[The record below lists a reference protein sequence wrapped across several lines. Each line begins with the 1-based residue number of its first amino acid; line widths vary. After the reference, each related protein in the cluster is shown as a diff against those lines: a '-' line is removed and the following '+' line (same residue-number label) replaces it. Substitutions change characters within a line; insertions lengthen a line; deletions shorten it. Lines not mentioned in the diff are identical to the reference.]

1 MKKKSFPFSRRHIGP
16 EQGEIKAM
24 LSELGFSSLDELTD
38 LIVPKNIKIK
48 KSVNIGKEIS
58 ETDTLEKLKSL
69 RKKIKYLNHT

>member
-24 LSELGFSSLDELTD
+24 LAELGFSSLDELTD

-58 ETDTLEKLKSL
+58 ETDTLEKLKSFA
-69 RKKIKYLNHT
+69 KKNKIF